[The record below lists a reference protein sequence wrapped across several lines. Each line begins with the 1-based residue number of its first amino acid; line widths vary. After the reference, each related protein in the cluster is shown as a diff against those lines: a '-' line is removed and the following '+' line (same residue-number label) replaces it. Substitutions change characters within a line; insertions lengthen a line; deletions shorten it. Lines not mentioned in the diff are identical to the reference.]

1 MDEKYRQKIV
11 IDIRCAIDIC
21 FAFDMCHALDM
32 RCGAREI
39 LFIEPDKQQFIG
51 LSHYWW
57 GLGIY
62 EKFTNLGLYF

>member
-39 LFIEPDKQQFIG
+39 FFTESVKQQFKDDLIEI
-51 LSHYWW
+51 LS
-57 GLGIY
+57 GGS
-62 EKFTNLGLYF
+62 